1 MSSTKIIIIIIIII
15 IIKCTIVPVID
26 GATGIVTRSFKKI
39 WKLYQENI
47 R

>member
-1 MSSTKIIIIIIIII
+1 MMIIIIII
-15 IIKCTIVPVID
+15 
-26 GATGIVTRSFKKI
+26 GATGIATKSLKKI